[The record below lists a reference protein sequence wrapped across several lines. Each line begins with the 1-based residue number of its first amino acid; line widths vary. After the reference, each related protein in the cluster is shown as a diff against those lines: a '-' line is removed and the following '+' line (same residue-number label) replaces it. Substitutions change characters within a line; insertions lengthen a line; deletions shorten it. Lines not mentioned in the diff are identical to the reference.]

1 LSLLYR
7 SSSATQRSSATYCVY
22 CVVLHVP
29 VLVLACPSS
38 FPVGCVLCCSHTMQL
53 NEYRYTQLVAARWPG
68 AL

>member
-7 SSSATQRSSATYCVY
+7 SSSATQRSSAPYCVY

-38 FPVGCVLCCSHTMQL
+38 FPVGCVLCSHTH
-53 NEYRYTQLVAARWPG
+53 NAVE
-68 AL
+68 